1 MENNL
6 FDKDYE
12 IKDKAEGQFK
22 IKSDA
27 EMFKFL
33 RQFIILTEI
42 PCTPYKYKDGT
53 YDKKAHYI
61 NGKRVNRK
69 VYGYIKRW
77 LKKQRI

>member
-27 EMFKFL
+27 GGGGGGGGGGGV
-33 RQFIILTEI
+33 TEI

-61 NGKRVNRK
+61 NGKRVNRQ
-69 VYGYIKRW
+69 VYGYIKR
-77 LKKQRI
+77 